1 MIDRTSRWIEAVPLK
16 DMEAATC
23 ADAFVA
29 TWVARFGVPAQLTSD
44 RGRQFTSAIWT
55 HVCQQLGVQHCL
67 TTAYHPQ
74 ANGMVERCH
83 RQLKDALRARLA
95 GTCWPD
101 HLPWVLLG
109 LRAAPKE
116 DSGVSSA
123 ELLYGTP
130 LTLPGQFVAAAE
142 PDVQLLVKKLRDV
155 PALATRPPDM
165 PPPVDPPAAL
175 QHVEFVYVRAGGT
188 LPPLTPQYRGPYR
201 VLARGPKFFQLQLGG
216 HAENISVDR
225 LKPHRGSS
233 PVQPAVPP
241 RRDVRPLCATTAPTP
256 PSLLGGGHVEAPP
269 YRYKRNMLARKIRQW
284 PLFTLADFSSVYP
297 CTLK

>member
-29 TWVARFGVPAQLTSD
+29 AWVARFGVPAQLTSD

-142 PDVQLLVKKLRDV
+142 PDVQLLAKKLREV
-155 PALATRPPDM
+155 PVLATRPPDV

-175 QHVEFVYVRAGGT
+175 QHAEFVYIRAGGT
-188 LPPLTPQYRGPYR
+188 LPPLSPQYRGPYR
-201 VLARGPKFFQLQLGG
+201 VLARGPKFFQLQLGDKT
-216 HAENISVDR
+216 ENVTVDR

-233 PVQPAVPP
+233 PVLPAVPP
-241 RRDVRPLCATTAPTP
+241 RRGRPPALGDDRTFAAVIA
-256 PSLLGGGHVEAPP
+256 GGG
-269 YRYKRNMLARKIRQW
+269 
-284 PLFTLADFSSVYP
+284 P
-297 CTLK
+297 CSGSLGY